1 MYILLINPC
10 LWGALHAKFHMH
22 DVYSVKC
29 SIVIILVYGR
39 NTNWKL
45 RYGRLLLCLTY
56 QSFWTNMSTAV
67 SNPYVHTMSW

>member
-1 MYILLINPC
+1 MFV
-10 LWGALHAKFHMH
+10 GALPANFRMH

-45 RYGRLLLCLTY
+45 RYGRLLLCLTH
-56 QSFWTNMSTAV
+56 QSFWTSMSTAV
-67 SNPYVHTMSW
+67 SNPCVHTMS